1 MKIKCVYNRGK
12 TFHRRSK
19 WEGDGQ
25 FKIGEWYELISTV
38 WYRDGHRMGGVQS
51 TKYSLVS
58 NIIFDEYNN
67 RWVLM
72 DDTVDCYFITIED
85 HRDEQID
92 KLL

>member
-1 MKIKCVYNRGK
+1 MKLKCVYNSGK
-12 TFHRRSK
+12 T

-25 FKIGEWYELISTV
+25 FKIGEWYELIS
-38 WYRDGHRMGGVQS
+38 WDRDGYRVCGIQAN
-51 TKYSLVS
+51 KYSLVS
-58 NIIFDEYNN
+58 NIRFDGSNN

-72 DDTVDCYFITIED
+72 DDSVDCYFITIEV

>member
-12 TFHRRSK
+12 T

-25 FKIGEWYELISTV
+25 FKIGEWYELISTS
-38 WYRDGHRMGGVQS
+38 WDRDGYLVCGIQAN
-51 TKYSLVS
+51 KYSLVS
-58 NIIFDEYNN
+58 NIRFDGSNN

-72 DDTVDCYFITIED
+72 DDSVDCYFITIEV